1 MLSLPIV
8 QNWVIGPLLMFLLAC
23 AFLADYLEFRTGVI
37 LVGLARRI
45 AMVIVWNSL
54 ARGDNEWATIL
65 VALNPVFQIAMYSA
79 LINKLS
85 TESLAL

>member
-1 MLSLPIV
+1 M
-8 QNWVIGPLLMFLLAC
+8 QNWVIGPFLMFLLAC
-23 AFLADYLEFRTGVI
+23 AFLADYPEFRTGVV
-37 LVGLARRI
+37 LVGLARCI

-54 ARGDNEWATIL
+54 ARGDNGWAAIP
-65 VALNPVFQIAMYSA
+65 VALNSVFQIAMYSV